1 MMRYDRAGLLERL
14 TSNTLF
20 TVLLGIAAT
29 VLVPVILYSFTQF
42 TQCVLLGIM
51 LIGAVPWEILGM
63 LLLPIGGMV
72 GYVGLFQAR
81 RPATSSADYWA
92 TLTCLGVGIA
102 AAGTVIGELLTID
115 IGLSSGRRLHRRPL
129 VADRCGS
136 RPHRALAAPARCRAG
151 DLTLS
156 RCTYICSKGEKP

>member
-1 MMRYDRAGLLERL
+1 MMRYGRAGLLERL

-115 IGLSSGRRLHRRPL
+115 IDYRVVAGFIVVLSLLIVAALGRIVRLRRQ
-129 VADRCGS
+129 
-136 RPHRALAAPARCRAG
+136 RAAAQA
-151 DLTLS
+151 
-156 RCTYICSKGEKP
+156 I

>member
-1 MMRYDRAGLLERL
+1 MMRYDRAGILERL

-115 IGLSSGRRLHRRPL
+115 IDYRVVAGFIVVLSLLIVAALGRIVRLRRQ
-129 VADRCGS
+129 
-136 RPHRALAAPARCRAG
+136 RAAAQA
-151 DLTLS
+151 
-156 RCTYICSKGEKP
+156 I

>member
-1 MMRYDRAGLLERL
+1 MMRYDRAGILERL

-51 LIGAVPWEILGM
+51 LIGAVPWEILGT

-115 IGLSSGRRLHRRPL
+115 IDYRVVAGFIVVLSLLIVAALGRIVRLRRQ
-129 VADRCGS
+129 
-136 RPHRALAAPARCRAG
+136 RAAAQA
-151 DLTLS
+151 
-156 RCTYICSKGEKP
+156 I

>member
-1 MMRYDRAGLLERL
+1 MSTMMRYDRAGILERL

-115 IGLSSGRRLHRRPL
+115 IDYRVVAGFIVVLSLLIVAALGRIVRLRRQ
-129 VADRCGS
+129 
-136 RPHRALAAPARCRAG
+136 RAAAQA
-151 DLTLS
+151 
-156 RCTYICSKGEKP
+156 I

>member
-1 MMRYDRAGLLERL
+1 MSTMMRYDRAGILERL

-102 AAGTVIGELLTID
+102 AAGTVLGELLTID
-115 IGLSSGRRLHRRPL
+115 IDYRVVAGFIVVLSLLIVAALGRIVRLRRQ
-129 VADRCGS
+129 
-136 RPHRALAAPARCRAG
+136 RAAAQA
-151 DLTLS
+151 
-156 RCTYICSKGEKP
+156 I

>member
-1 MMRYDRAGLLERL
+1 MSTMMRYDRASLLERL

-115 IGLSSGRRLHRRPL
+115 IDYRVVAGFIVVLSLLIVAALGRIVRLRRQ
-129 VADRCGS
+129 
-136 RPHRALAAPARCRAG
+136 RAAAQA
-151 DLTLS
+151 
-156 RCTYICSKGEKP
+156 I

>member
-1 MMRYDRAGLLERL
+1 MSTMMRYDRAGLLERL

-115 IGLSSGRRLHRRPL
+115 IDYRVVAGFIVVLSLLIVAALGRIVRLQRQ
-129 VADRCGS
+129 
-136 RPHRALAAPARCRAG
+136 RAAARA
-151 DLTLS
+151 
-156 RCTYICSKGEKP
+156 I

>member
-1 MMRYDRAGLLERL
+1 MTTMMRYDRAGLLERL

-115 IGLSSGRRLHRRPL
+115 IDYRVVAGFIVVLSLLIVAALGRIVRLQRQ
-129 VADRCGS
+129 
-136 RPHRALAAPARCRAG
+136 RAAARA
-151 DLTLS
+151 
-156 RCTYICSKGEKP
+156 I

>member
-1 MMRYDRAGLLERL
+1 MRYDRAGILERL

-115 IGLSSGRRLHRRPL
+115 IDYRVVAGFIVVLSLLIVAALGRIVRLRRQ
-129 VADRCGS
+129 
-136 RPHRALAAPARCRAG
+136 RAAAQA
-151 DLTLS
+151 
-156 RCTYICSKGEKP
+156 I

>member
-1 MMRYDRAGLLERL
+1 MTTMMRYDRAGLLERL

-115 IGLSSGRRLHRRPL
+115 IDYRVVAGFIVVLSLLIVAALGRIVRLRRQ
-129 VADRCGS
+129 
-136 RPHRALAAPARCRAG
+136 RAAAQA
-151 DLTLS
+151 
-156 RCTYICSKGEKP
+156 I

>member
-1 MMRYDRAGLLERL
+1 MSTMMRYDRAGILERL

-51 LIGAVPWEILGM
+51 LIGAVPWESLGM

-115 IGLSSGRRLHRRPL
+115 IDYRVVAGFIVVLSLLIVAALGRIVRLRRQ
-129 VADRCGS
+129 
-136 RPHRALAAPARCRAG
+136 RAAAQA
-151 DLTLS
+151 
-156 RCTYICSKGEKP
+156 I

>member
-115 IGLSSGRRLHRRPL
+115 IDYRVVAGFIVVLSLLIVAALGRIVRLRRQ
-129 VADRCGS
+129 
-136 RPHRALAAPARCRAG
+136 RAAARA
-151 DLTLS
+151 
-156 RCTYICSKGEKP
+156 I

>member
-115 IGLSSGRRLHRRPL
+115 IDYRVVAGFIVVLSLLIVAALGRIVRLRRQ
-129 VADRCGS
+129 
-136 RPHRALAAPARCRAG
+136 RAAAQA
-151 DLTLS
+151 
-156 RCTYICSKGEKP
+156 I

>member
-1 MMRYDRAGLLERL
+1 MSTMMRYDRAGILERL

-102 AAGTVIGELLTID
+102 AAGTVIGELLTMDID
-115 IGLSSGRRLHRRPL
+115 YRVVAGFIVVLSLLIVAALGRIVRLRRQ
-129 VADRCGS
+129 
-136 RPHRALAAPARCRAG
+136 RAAAQA
-151 DLTLS
+151 
-156 RCTYICSKGEKP
+156 I

>member
-1 MMRYDRAGLLERL
+1 MRYDRAGLLERL

-115 IGLSSGRRLHRRPL
+115 IDYRVVAGFIVVLSLLIVAALGRIVRLRRQ
-129 VADRCGS
+129 
-136 RPHRALAAPARCRAG
+136 RAAAQA
-151 DLTLS
+151 
-156 RCTYICSKGEKP
+156 I

>member
-1 MMRYDRAGLLERL
+1 MTTMMRYDRAGLLERL

-29 VLVPVILYSFTQF
+29 VLVPVILYSFTQL

-115 IGLSSGRRLHRRPL
+115 IDYRVVAGFIVVLSLLIVAALGRIVRLRRQ
-129 VADRCGS
+129 
-136 RPHRALAAPARCRAG
+136 RAAAQA
-151 DLTLS
+151 
-156 RCTYICSKGEKP
+156 I

>member
-1 MMRYDRAGLLERL
+1 MSTMMRYDRAGLLERL

-115 IGLSSGRRLHRRPL
+115 IDYRVVAGFIVVLSLLIVAALGRIVRLRRQ
-129 VADRCGS
+129 
-136 RPHRALAAPARCRAG
+136 RAAAQA
-151 DLTLS
+151 
-156 RCTYICSKGEKP
+156 I

>member
-1 MMRYDRAGLLERL
+1 MSTMMRYDRAGLLERL

-92 TLTCLGVGIA
+92 TLTCLGIGIA
-102 AAGTVIGELLTID
+102 AAGTVIGELLTMDID
-115 IGLSSGRRLHRRPL
+115 YRVVAGFIVVLSLLIVAALGRIVRVRRQ
-129 VADRCGS
+129 
-136 RPHRALAAPARCRAG
+136 RAAAQA
-151 DLTLS
+151 
-156 RCTYICSKGEKP
+156 I

>member
-1 MMRYDRAGLLERL
+1 MSTMMRYDRAGILERL

-115 IGLSSGRRLHRRPL
+115 IDYRVVAGFIVVLSLLIVAALGRIVRLQRR
-129 VADRCGS
+129 
-136 RPHRALAAPARCRAG
+136 RAAARA
-151 DLTLS
+151 
-156 RCTYICSKGEKP
+156 K

>member
-1 MMRYDRAGLLERL
+1 MMRYDRASLLERL

-115 IGLSSGRRLHRRPL
+115 IDYRVVAGFIVVLSLLIVAALGRIVRLRRQ
-129 VADRCGS
+129 
-136 RPHRALAAPARCRAG
+136 RAAAQA
-151 DLTLS
+151 
-156 RCTYICSKGEKP
+156 I